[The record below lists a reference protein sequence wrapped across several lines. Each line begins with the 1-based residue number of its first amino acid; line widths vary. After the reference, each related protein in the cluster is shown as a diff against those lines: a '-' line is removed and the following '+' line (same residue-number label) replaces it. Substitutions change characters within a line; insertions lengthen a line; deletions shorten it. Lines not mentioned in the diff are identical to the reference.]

1 MMQSQRAYPCLIT
14 LIKHPVR
21 ENNLAPHNPLCTLL
35 IPHHLLISLPAGG
48 SASLRLTRL
57 PADPVQVAPGCIS
70 WLIGR
75 HVRSMCFRL
84 RHQFHPNLQCFLTC
98 SLLWR
103 SCQRLPPYLTWFM
116 PDKEKSVL
124 AKPGVSLNRHNEE
137 HALLAEPSNLSLLLL
152 CVNVDL
158 FDSVNRKAM
167 HFPLHRNTFTLSESY
182 LGVECLAHSRFWFT
196 CLWWRLCL
204 RHKAEIVTLN
214 APRALR
220 QQSCTHKLGRKS
232 DAIRQAAVTYYYC
245 PQPMMT
251 IHVAPNR
258 SERCNMHSI
267 HANASNMCQKYLR
280 QWAESSYL

>member
-1 MMQSQRAYPCLIT
+1 
-14 LIKHPVR
+14 
-21 ENNLAPHNPLCTLL
+21 
-35 IPHHLLISLPAGG
+35 
-48 SASLRLTRL
+48 
-57 PADPVQVAPGCIS
+57 
-70 WLIGR
+70 
-75 HVRSMCFRL
+75 MCFLL
-84 RHQFHPNLQCFLTC
+84 RHWFHPNLQCFLTC
-98 SLLWR
+98 SPLWR
-103 SCQRLPPYLTWFM
+103 SCQRLPPHLTWFM
-116 PDKEKSVL
+116 PDTEKSVL

-182 LGVECLAHSRFWFT
+182 IHSEWILHSFWVNPIWEWSVLAHSRFWFT

-220 QQSCTHKLGRKS
+220 QQSSTHKLGRKS
-232 DAIRQAAVTYYYC
+232 DAVRQAAVIYYYC

-258 SERCNMHSI
+258 SERCNMHRI

-280 QWAESSYL
+280 QWVESSYLWKAALFSCWQPCILPEVYE